1 MFNFDLKTIL
11 FRAIILVIAFTVHEY
26 MHAYVAFRLGDTTA
40 RDAGRLTLN
49 PLVHLDIFGS
59 LMLLLVGFGWA
70 KPVPVDPYALRRRT
84 PAGLMLVSVAGPLS
98 NLVLAILGG
107 LIVRL
112 FIAFRL
118 SFIPPMWLLEFIN
131 QFIIVNIMLFLF
143 NLIPIAPLD
152 GDKVLEY
159 AIPDSWQAGFQKF
172 RQYGP
177 IILMVIMISG
187 RFTKV
192 SLFGLLLEG
201 PMSKIYQLL
210 TGIPF

>member
-131 QFIIVNIMLFLF
+131 QFIIVNIMLFCSISFQLRLWMVIRCLNTQF
-143 NLIPIAPLD
+143 PIAGKRVFKNSDNMAP
-152 GDKVLEY
+152 
-159 AIPDSWQAGFQKF
+159 SF
-172 RQYGP
+172 
-177 IILMVIMISG
+177 
-187 RFTKV
+187 
-192 SLFGLLLEG
+192 
-201 PMSKIYQLL
+201 
-210 TGIPF
+210 